1 MAAHGACASGIRSP
15 PVTPYHGAMNSAI
28 STLIDLQAYPLDQ
41 PGSEPWLAL
50 VQRCRSDL
58 DAAGMFE
65 LPGFL
70 KAQALA
76 DCVAK
81 VTPRMA
87 SASAEIRREHNIYF
101 LDRVEGLPEDHP
113 ALQKITTINHTLC
126 ADQLRDTPL
135 TQVYEWPQ
143 FRQFIAA
150 TMQLPVLHLMDDE
163 LARVNVLSYRPGEAL
178 NWHFDRSEFT
188 TTLLLQRAGKDG
200 MFQYRRGLR
209 TDTDPNYEGV
219 ARMLTG
225 QDPQVISAD
234 LEPGALNV
242 FRGRNTAHRVTTVGG
257 DQERLVAVFSLYEK
271 PGVRFTEAENL
282 GFYKRARAFPA

>member
-1 MAAHGACASGIRSP
+1 MGLK
-15 PVTPYHGAMNSAI
+15 VTPKFPYHYAMNSVI
-28 STLIDLQAYPLDQ
+28 PTLIDLQAYPLDQ
-41 PGSEPWLAL
+41 PHSPVWLAL
-50 VQRCRSDL
+50 VRRCQAEL

-70 KAQALA
+70 KPQALA
-76 DCVAK
+76 DCVATI
-81 VTPRMA
+81 TPRMA
-87 SASAEIRREHNIYF
+87 SESAEIRREHNIYF

-113 ALQKITTINHTLC
+113 ALQKITTVNHTLC

-135 TQVYEWPQ
+135 TQVYEWPP

-163 LARVNVLSYRPGEAL
+163 LARINVMSYRPGEAL

-188 TTLLLQRAGKDG
+188 TTLMLQRAMKDG
-200 MFQYRRGLR
+200 VFQYRRGLR
-209 TDTDPNYEGV
+209 TDSDPNYEGV
-219 ARMLTG
+219 ARMLAG
-225 QDPQVISAD
+225 EDPQVINAD

-271 PGVRFTEAENL
+271 PGVRFSEAENL
-282 GFYKRARAFPA
+282 GFYKRARAFSV

>member
-1 MAAHGACASGIRSP
+1 
-15 PVTPYHGAMNSAI
+15 MNSVI
-28 STLIDLQAYPLDQ
+28 PTLIDLQAYPLDQ
-41 PGSEPWLAL
+41 PHSPAWLAL
-50 VQRCRSDL
+50 VRRCQAEL

-70 KAQALA
+70 KPQALA
-76 DCVAK
+76 DCVATI
-81 VTPRMA
+81 TPRMA
-87 SASAEIRREHNIYF
+87 SESAEIRREHNIYF

-113 ALQKITTINHTLC
+113 ALQKITTVNHTLC

-135 TQVYEWPQ
+135 TQVYEWPP

-163 LARVNVLSYRPGEAL
+163 LARINVLSYRPGEAL

-188 TTLLLQRAGKDG
+188 TTLMLQRAMKDG
-200 MFQYRRGLR
+200 VFQYRRGLR
-209 TDTDPNYEGV
+209 TDSDPNYEGV
-219 ARMLTG
+219 ARMLAG
-225 QDPQVISAD
+225 EDPQVINAD

-271 PGVRFTEAENL
+271 PGVRFSEAENL
-282 GFYKRARAFPA
+282 GFYKRARAFSALAGI

>member
-1 MAAHGACASGIRSP
+1 MHYRSARLGRASAQFPYYCGMTSP
-15 PVTPYHGAMNSAI
+15 IH
-28 STLIDLQAYPLDQ
+28 TLIDLQTYPLDE

-50 VQRCRSDL
+50 VQRCRADL
-58 DAAGMFE
+58 EAAGMFE

-70 KAQALA
+70 KSQALA
-76 DCVAK
+76 ECVAK
-81 VTPRMA
+81 VSPRMA
-87 SASAEIRREHNIYF
+87 SESAEIRREHNIYF
-101 LDRVEGLPEDHP
+101 LDRVEGLPDDHP
-113 ALQKITTINHTLC
+113 ALRKITTINHTLC

-150 TMQLPVLHLMDDE
+150 TMQLPVLHVMDDE

-209 TDTDPNYEGV
+209 TDSDPNYEGV

-225 QDPQVISAD
+225 QDPEVTSAD

-242 FRGRNTAHRVTTVGG
+242 FRGRNTAHRVTTVAG

-271 PGVRFTEAENL
+271 PGVRFTETENL
-282 GFYKRARAFPA
+282 GFYKRAQAFPA

>member
-1 MAAHGACASGIRSP
+1 MH
-15 PVTPYHGAMNSAI
+15 SAI

-242 FRGRNTAHRVTTVGG
+242 FRGRNTAHRVTTVAGE
-257 DQERLVAVFSLYEK
+257 QERLVAVFSLYEK

>member
-1 MAAHGACASGIRSP
+1 
-15 PVTPYHGAMNSAI
+15 MNPTI
-28 STLIDLQAYPLDQ
+28 PTLIDLQTYPLDQ
-41 PGSEPWLAL
+41 PDSPAWQAL
-50 VQRCRSDL
+50 VQRCRAEL
-58 DAAGMFE
+58 DGAGMFE

-76 DCVAK
+76 QCVATI
-81 VTPRMA
+81 TPRMA
-87 SASAEIRREHNIYF
+87 NASAEIRRDHNIYF

-113 ALQKITTINHTLC
+113 ALKKITTINHTLC

-135 TQVYEWPQ
+135 TDVYEWPP

-163 LARVNVLSYRPGEAL
+163 LARVNVMSYRPGEAL

-200 MFQYRRGLR
+200 IFQYRRGLR
-209 TDTDPNYEGV
+209 TDTDPNYVGV

-225 QDPQVISAD
+225 QDPEVISAD
-234 LEPGALNV
+234 LAPGALNV

-282 GFYKRARAFPA
+282 GFYKRALALPA

>member
-1 MAAHGACASGIRSP
+1 
-15 PVTPYHGAMNSAI
+15 MNSAI
-28 STLIDLQAYPLDQ
+28 AALIDLQAYPLDQ
-41 PGSEPWLAL
+41 PHSPVWLAL
-50 VQRCRSDL
+50 VRRCQAEL

-70 KAQALA
+70 KPQALA
-76 DCVAK
+76 DCVATI
-81 VTPRMA
+81 TPRMA
-87 SASAEIRREHNIYF
+87 SESAEIRREHNIYF

-113 ALQKITTINHTLC
+113 ALQKITTVNHTLC

-135 TQVYEWPQ
+135 TQVYEWPP

-163 LARVNVLSYRPGEAL
+163 LARINVLSYRPGEAL

-188 TTLLLQRAGKDG
+188 TTLMLQRAMKDG
-200 MFQYRRGLR
+200 VFQYRRGLR
-209 TDTDPNYEGV
+209 TDSDPNYGGV
-219 ARMLTG
+219 ARMLAG
-225 QDPQVISAD
+225 EDPQVINAD

-271 PGVRFTEAENL
+271 PGVRFSEAENL
-282 GFYKRARAFPA
+282 GFYKRARAFSV

>member
-1 MAAHGACASGIRSP
+1 
-15 PVTPYHGAMNSAI
+15 MNADI
-28 STLIDLQAYPLDQ
+28 HTLIDIKTYPLDQ
-41 PGSEPWLAL
+41 PGSEPRMAL
-50 VQRCRSDL
+50 VQRCRADL

-76 DCVAK
+76 QCVA
-81 VTPRMA
+81 TIAPRMV
-87 SASAEIRREHNIYF
+87 SESAEIRREHNIYF
-101 LDRVEGLPEDHP
+101 LDQVDGLAEDHP
-113 ALQKITTINHTLC
+113 ALKKITTINHTLC
-126 ADQLRDTPL
+126 ADQLLDTALIP
-135 TQVYEWPQ
+135 VYEWPP

-150 TMQLPVLHLMDDE
+150 TMQLPILHLMDDE
-163 LARVNVLSYRPGEAL
+163 LARVNVMSYRPGEAL

-188 TTLLLQRAGKDG
+188 TTLLLQRALKDG
-200 MFQYRRGLR
+200 IFQYRRGLR

-225 QDPQVISAD
+225 HDPQVISAD

-271 PGVRFTEAENL
+271 PGVRFSEAENL

>member
-1 MAAHGACASGIRSP
+1 MKSTIP
-15 PVTPYHGAMNSAI
+15 
-28 STLIDLQAYPLDQ
+28 TLIDLETYPLDQ
-41 PGSEPWLAL
+41 PDSPAWQAL
-50 VQRCRSDL
+50 VQRCRTNL

-76 DCVAK
+76 QCVATI
-81 VTPRMA
+81 TPRMA
-87 SASAEIRREHNIYF
+87 SASAEIRRDHNIYF
-101 LDRVEGLPEDHP
+101 LDKVDGLPDDHP

-126 ADQLRDTPL
+126 ADQLRDTALIP
-135 TQVYEWPQ
+135 VYEWSP

-150 TMQLPVLHLMDDE
+150 IMQLPVLHLMDDE

-188 TTLLLQRAGKDG
+188 TTLLLQRARQDG
-200 MFQYRRGLR
+200 IFQYRRGLR

-225 QDPQVISAD
+225 QDPEVISAD
-234 LEPGALNV
+234 LTPGALNV

-271 PGVRFTEAENL
+271 PGVRFSEAENL
-282 GFYKRARAFPA
+282 GFYKRARALPA

>member
-1 MAAHGACASGIRSP
+1 
-15 PVTPYHGAMNSAI
+15 MNSAI
-28 STLIDLQAYPLDQ
+28 AALIDLQAYPLDQ
-41 PGSEPWLAL
+41 PHSPVWLAL
-50 VQRCRSDL
+50 VRRCQAEL

-70 KAQALA
+70 KPQALA
-76 DCVAK
+76 DCVATI
-81 VTPRMA
+81 TPRMA
-87 SASAEIRREHNIYF
+87 SESAEIRREHNIYF

-113 ALQKITTINHTLC
+113 ALQKITTVNHTLC

-135 TQVYEWPQ
+135 TQVYEWPP

-163 LARVNVLSYRPGEAL
+163 LARVNVMSYRPGEAL

-188 TTLLLQRAGKDG
+188 TTLMLQRAMKDG
-200 MFQYRRGLR
+200 VFQYRRGLR
-209 TDTDPNYEGV
+209 TDSDPNYEGV
-219 ARMLTG
+219 ARMLAG
-225 QDPQVISAD
+225 EDPQVINAD

-271 PGVRFTEAENL
+271 PGVRFSEAENL
-282 GFYKRARAFPA
+282 GFYKRARAFSALAGI

>member
-1 MAAHGACASGIRSP
+1 
-15 PVTPYHGAMNSAI
+15 MNPTI
-28 STLIDLQAYPLDQ
+28 PTLIDLQTYPLDQ
-41 PGSEPWLAL
+41 PDSPPWQAL
-50 VQRCRSDL
+50 VQRCRAEL
-58 DAAGMFE
+58 DGAGMFE

-76 DCVAK
+76 QCVATI
-81 VTPRMA
+81 TPRMA
-87 SASAEIRREHNIYF
+87 NASAEIRRDHNIYF

-113 ALQKITTINHTLC
+113 ALKKITTINHTLC

-135 TQVYEWPQ
+135 TYVYEWPP

-163 LARVNVLSYRPGEAL
+163 LARVNVMSYRPGEAL

-200 MFQYRRGLR
+200 IFQYRRGLR
-209 TDTDPNYEGV
+209 TDTDPNYQGV

-225 QDPQVISAD
+225 QDPEVISAD
-234 LEPGALNV
+234 LAPGALNV

-282 GFYKRARAFPA
+282 GFYKRALALPA

>member
-1 MAAHGACASGIRSP
+1 
-15 PVTPYHGAMNSAI
+15 MNAAI
-28 STLIDLQAYPLDQ
+28 STLIDLQTYPLNQ
-41 PGSEPWLAL
+41 PDSPAWQAL
-50 VQRCRSDL
+50 VQRCCAEL
-58 DAAGMFE
+58 DGVGMFE

-76 DCVAK
+76 DCVAAI
-81 VTPRMA
+81 TPRMA
-87 SASAEIRREHNIYF
+87 SASAEIRRDHNIYF

-113 ALQKITTINHTLC
+113 ALKKITTINHTLC

-135 TQVYEWPQ
+135 TQVYEWPP

-150 TMQLPVLHLMDDE
+150 TMQLPVLHLMDDQ
-163 LARVNVLSYRPGEAL
+163 LARINVLSYRPGEAL

-200 MFQYRRGLR
+200 IFQYRRGLR

-225 QDPQVISAD
+225 QDPEVISAD
-234 LEPGALNV
+234 LTPGALNV

-257 DQERLVAVFSLYEK
+257 GRERLVAVFSLYEK

-282 GFYKRARAFPA
+282 GFYKRGRAYPA